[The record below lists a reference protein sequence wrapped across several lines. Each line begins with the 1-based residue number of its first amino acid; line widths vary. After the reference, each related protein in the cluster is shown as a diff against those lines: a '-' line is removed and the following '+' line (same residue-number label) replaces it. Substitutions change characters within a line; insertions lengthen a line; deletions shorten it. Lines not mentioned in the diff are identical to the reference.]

1 MFFVTGAPN
10 DASSEG
16 VVEKPTE
23 TAGPAGRALRPPR
36 GLLSTSNTKA
46 REKISGFF
54 YSKIHLL
61 SIYLQRISRNHPPM
75 NEKKANI
82 RNSTAEF
89 LIFTGQSGEN
99 SIEVRVAEGT
109 VWLTQKLMGTL
120 FKVSVKTINEHLI
133 NLFNQKELR
142 KEATVRNFRIVQKE
156 GDREVTRNIEF
167 YNLEAIIAVGFR
179 VDSHQ
184 AIQFRQWAA
193 SVLRDFSM
201 RGYVLDKERLKN
213 GVFFDKSYFD
223 NLLEEIREIRA
234 SERRFYQKITDIYAT
249 AMDYN
254 SKAEITQQFF
264 AEVQNKFHFAI
275 HGHTAAELIVKRAD
289 SKKEKMGLTSW
300 KNAPK
305 GKVLKPDV
313 SVAKNYLTEVEL
325 KSLDRFVTMYLDY
338 AEDRASRNIPM
349 TMKDWAE
356 KLNAFLQFNERDIL
370 NNPGKVSKEVAKAF
384 AESEFEKYRIVQ
396 DHLFESD
403 FDKHIKHALENHN
416 KLVEQENP
424 ELSTTGKF

>member
-1 MFFVTGAPN
+1 
-10 DASSEG
+10 
-16 VVEKPTE
+16 
-23 TAGPAGRALRPPR
+23 
-36 GLLSTSNTKA
+36 
-46 REKISGFF
+46 
-54 YSKIHLL
+54 
-61 SIYLQRISRNHPPM
+61 M
-75 NEKKANI
+75 NEEKRANI

-99 SIEVRVAEGT
+99 NIEVWVAEGT
-109 VWLTQKLMGTL
+109 VWLNQKLMGHL

-156 GDREVTRNIEF
+156 GEREVTRNIEF

-179 VDSHQ
+179 VDSQQ

-249 AMDYN
+249 AMDYD

-264 AEVQNKFHFAI
+264 AEIQNKLHFAI
-275 HGHTAAELIVKRAD
+275 HGHTAAELIMKRAD
-289 SKKEKMGLTSW
+289 GKKEKMGLTSW
-300 KNAPK
+300 KNAPN
-305 GKVLKPDV
+305 GKILKPDV
-313 SVAKNYLTEVEL
+313 IVAKNYLNEVEL
-325 KSLDRFVTMYLDY
+325 KSLNRFVTMYLDY

-349 TMKDWAE
+349 TMKDWSE

-403 FDKHIKHALENHN
+403 FDKHIKDALENY
-416 KLVEQENP
+416 K
-424 ELSTTGKF
+424 